1 MRSRPVAL
9 LVSRNSRIRRLLKE
23 RLTGSG
29 FEVVSSEEGEEAIDI
44 SFLWP
49 PQLAIVDREL
59 ADMSGQLLVSRLRR
73 FLGEPG
79 LSAFYPAVAADRIDA
94 APLVL
99 LRAY

>member
-1 MRSRPVAL
+1 MQSRPVAL
-9 LVSRNSRIRRLLKE
+9 VVSRNLRVRRILKE
-23 RLTGSG
+23 SLLGSG

-49 PQLAIVDREL
+49 PKLAIIDREL
-59 ADMSGQLLVSRLRR
+59 GDMPGQLLVKRLRR

-79 LSAFYPAVAADRIDA
+79 LSAFYPAMAIDRVDA

-99 LRAY
+99 LQAY